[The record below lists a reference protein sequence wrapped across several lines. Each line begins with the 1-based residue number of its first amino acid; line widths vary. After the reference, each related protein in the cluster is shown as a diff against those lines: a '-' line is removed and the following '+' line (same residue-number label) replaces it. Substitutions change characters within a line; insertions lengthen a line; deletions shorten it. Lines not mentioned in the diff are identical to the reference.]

1 MSGNGQV
8 TVEFFGIPRQRAG
21 RPELVV
27 PISNVAEA
35 LTAIEMHCPGL
46 TGLKQADGR
55 PAAQYLLSLNGR
67 QFVTDPGQPLHAGD
81 HLLVLSADAG
91 G

>member
-1 MSGNGQV
+1 MADV

-27 PISNVAEA
+27 EAETAADA
-35 LTAIEMHCPGL
+35 LTAVVRACPGL
-46 TGLKQADGR
+46 TGLLSPDGTLS
-55 PAAQYLLSLNGR
+55 PHFLLSVNGHR
-67 QFVTDPGQPLHAGD
+67 FHKDLDQPLVTDD
-81 HLLVLSADAG
+81 RLLILSADAG